1 MRIIKE
7 NHTGISTIL
16 AFALI
21 PLSGFATDVYIPSLP
36 AMASHLNVAGTAV
49 QLTLVI
55 FMISSGIS
63 QLFVGSLLDSFGR
76 FRLNI
81 AALIIFAIASFV
93 IAGSNNIWVI
103 YLMRVIHGISVAT
116 IVVSKRAYFIDIYK
130 GEKLKHYI
138 SLFSIIW
145 ASAPIIAPFIGGFLQ
160 AYFGWESNFYFL
172 GIFTLVILV
181 FELIYSG
188 ESLKVFQKFEGRAI
202 VKVYMSMIKTADYT
216 IGLFILG
223 LSYSMLVVYG
233 MASPFIIEH
242 VFHHSP
248 VVTGN
253 MALVSGVSL
262 MTGGL
267 ISKAFINKPLVPKIT
282 LAISIQ
288 LLISLLMFGAPGLMN
303 NLYSMMP
310 FVIVMHIMGGF
321 IFNNLFSY
329 CLGRFS
335 TNAGISS
342 GITGGSM
349 YVITSVFSSAII
361 KLIPLTNQAMLGL
374 AYLVLA
380 ALVAIAFGLFK
391 RAIKHYD
398 REVTIVEAN

>member
-1 MRIIKE
+1 MRIIQE
-7 NHTGISTIL
+7 NHKGISTIL

-36 AMASHLNVAGTAV
+36 AMASHLHVAGTAV

-81 AALIIFAIASFV
+81 AALAIFAAASFV
-93 IAGSNNIWVI
+93 IAGSDNIWII
-103 YLMRVIHGISVAT
+103 YLMRVIHGIAVAT
-116 IVVSKRAYFIDIYK
+116 ITVSKRAYFIDIYK

-145 ASAPIIAPFIGGFLQ
+145 ATAPIIAPFIGGFLQ
-160 AYFGWESNFYFL
+160 AAFGWESNFYFL
-172 GIFTLVILV
+172 GLFTLVILA

-188 ESLKVFQKFEGRAI
+188 ETLKNFQKFQARPI
-202 VKVYMSMIKTADYT
+202 VNVYLSMIKTADYT
-216 IGLFILG
+216 LGLFILG

-253 MALVSGVSL
+253 MALLSGVSL
-262 MTGGL
+262 MAGGM
-267 ISKAFINKPLVPKIT
+267 ISKAFISKPLLPKIT
-282 LAISIQ
+282 LAITFQ
-288 LLISLLMFGAPGLMN
+288 LLVSILMIAVSDHIK
-303 NLYSMMP
+303 NLYMMMP
-310 FVIVMHIMGGF
+310 FVLILHLLGGF
-321 IFNNLFSY
+321 VFNNVFSY

-335 TNAGISS
+335 KNAGIAS
-342 GITGGSM
+342 GVTGGSM
-349 YVITSVFSSAII
+349 FIITSVFSSGII
-361 KLIPLTNQAMLGL
+361 KVISIKSPVMLGTG
-374 AYLVLA
+374 YLI
-380 ALVAIAFGLFK
+380 LVFLLGIAFILFRNAK
-391 RAIKHYD
+391 TESERNF
-398 REVTIVEAN
+398 EAAAA